1 MYNFGKTD
9 DLPQNLQMK
18 QAYKMYQYAK
28 KLQNTYKIPTFSYFK
43 DRKIPTFSYF
53 GMKIPTFSYFF
64 DLSYH
69 FQPCSND
76 HFVVRKMAYW
86 ESVFPA
92 VDHQCMLRMIQNI
105 KQTTISIKLCSFQY
119 RLLMNAIITNV
130 QLYHY
135 KIRDNNLCTYCNAV
149 KESYVHLFND
159 CSYVQELKAYV
170 SKITGIFVNYQQI
183 IFNSVTENPRSV
195 NNLIV

>member
-69 FQPCSND
+69 FQPC
-76 HFVVRKMAYW
+76 
-86 ESVFPA
+86 
-92 VDHQCMLRMIQNI
+92 
-105 KQTTISIKLCSFQY
+105 LC
-119 RLLMNAIITNV
+119 NNN
-130 QLYHY
+130 QLC
-135 KIRDNNLCTYCNAV
+135 K
-149 KESYVHLFND
+149 
-159 CSYVQELKAYV
+159 
-170 SKITGIFVNYQQI
+170 
-183 IFNSVTENPRSV
+183 
-195 NNLIV
+195 